1 SLSLPQSIGEEVRL
15 LDALKGLEDS
25 FELELELTPA
35 AKTTRGGLVLSNE
48 MGDEL
53 PIYLD
58 LEKERITMDRTKSGL
73 KDFGTKATPHDR
85 ESNDWRDRD

>member
-1 SLSLPQSIGEEVRL
+1 
-15 LDALKGLEDS
+15 
-25 FELELELTPA
+25 
-35 AKTTRGGLVLSNE
+35 

-73 KDFGTKATPHDR
+73 IDFGTKANTSRPR
-85 ESNDWRDRD
+85 EQ